1 MNLKWSHAVLN
12 VGNLGK
18 MLDFYT
24 NVMGFTVSDR
34 GPMGPPGA
42 PEIVFMSQTSDEHH
56 QLAMVDTGQQ
66 SPTTSLNH
74 FSFRVDSFDEVKEMS
89 RRLKELDVEL
99 LPLSHGNT
107 LSIYF
112 SDPEKNGLEVFWDT
126 PWHVDQPAGVLWDPA
141 MSEAEALAHV
151 AESFKDNLSFVLRG
165 DSDKPFVNRNSQ
177 RDL

>member
-66 SPTTSLNH
+66 SHTTSLNH

-107 LSIYF
+107 L
-112 SDPEKNGLEVFWDT
+112 
-126 PWHVDQPAGVLWDPA
+126 
-141 MSEAEALAHV
+141 
-151 AESFKDNLSFVLRG
+151 
-165 DSDKPFVNRNSQ
+165 
-177 RDL
+177 